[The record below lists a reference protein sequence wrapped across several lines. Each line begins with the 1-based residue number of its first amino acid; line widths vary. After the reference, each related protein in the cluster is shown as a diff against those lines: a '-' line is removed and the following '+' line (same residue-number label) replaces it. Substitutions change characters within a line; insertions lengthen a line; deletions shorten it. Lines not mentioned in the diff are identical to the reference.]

1 MPGRINNLFLCV
13 GLLLLTGTLCFG
25 QESAS
30 ATRNVLV
37 AAVDLPDAPSSV
49 AQQADNSMTT
59 TTTSRRRQSAPP
71 AAEGSWIDGA
81 SHAADARYWGM
92 TSLLFSSSI
101 ANAELTMRCI
111 GQHTCAYVPPTF
123 RRRLALYGIGFPA
136 DLGVS
141 YFSLKMKERGARW
154 WWIPDAAIT
163 AANVYVGIHA
173 ARELR

>member
-1 MPGRINNLFLCV
+1 MPGRINNLFLWV
-13 GLLLLTGTLCFG
+13 GLLVLTGTLCFG

-30 ATRNVLV
+30 ATSNILV
-37 AAVDLPDAPSSV
+37 AAVDLPDAPSSI
-49 AQQADNSMTT
+49 AQSTDNSPNAAISHRHQT
-59 TTTSRRRQSAPP
+59 APP
-71 AAEGSWIDGA
+71 AAEGSWIDGS

-92 TSLLFSSSI
+92 TTLLFSSSI

-173 ARELR
+173 ARELH